1 MRIVF
6 MGTPEFADAS
16 LKRLIKDAHDVCAV
30 FTQPDKPKGRG
41 HHLAMS
47 PVKETA
53 LDNNIPVYQ
62 PQRLKNSDSC
72 EIIKKLNPELIV
84 VVAYGQI
91 LPADILS
98 IPKYGC
104 VNIHASLL
112 PKHRGAA
119 PIQWSVLLGDEKT
132 GVTSMQMD
140 TGLDTGDMLIKKEL
154 TIDPDETSGE
164 LHDRLAVLG
173 AEVLAETIERIS
185 DGTLTPQKQNDGE
198 SDYAPMLSK
207 EMCPIDWNLSAKEVH
222 NKVRGLSPWP
232 CATAKLGDKV
242 IKIHKTALAGECNA
256 KPGEVIKSGEK
267 LVVACGESDSVEII
281 QLQAPG
287 KKAMNA
293 ADFLRGNPIKA
304 GEFFN

>member
-6 MGTPEFADAS
+6 MGTPDFAAAS
-16 LKRLIKDAHDVCAV
+16 LKRLIKDSHDVCAV
-30 FTQPDKPKGRG
+30 FTQPDKPKGRW

-47 PVKETA
+47 PVKEIA
-53 LDNNIPVYQ
+53 LDNNIEVYQ
-62 PQRLKNSDSC
+62 PQRLRGSDAC
-72 EIIKKLNPELIV
+72 DIIKNLAPELIV

-173 AEVLAETIERIS
+173 ADVLAETLEQIS
-185 DGTLTPQKQNDGE
+185 NGTLTPQKQNDNE

-242 IKIHKTALAGECNA
+242 FKIHKTVLAGECNA
-256 KPGEVIKSGEK
+256 KPGEVIQSGKK
-267 LVVACGESDSVEII
+267 LVVACGDSDSVEII
-281 QLQAPG
+281 LLQAPG

-293 ADFLRGNPIKA
+293 SDFMRGNPIKT
-304 GEFFN
+304 GEFFS

>member
-6 MGTPEFADAS
+6 MGTPEFAAAS
-16 LKRLIKDAHDVCAV
+16 LERLIKDSHEVCAV

-47 PVKETA
+47 PVKEIA
-53 LDNNIPVYQ
+53 LENNIEVYQ
-62 PQRLKNSDSC
+62 PQRLRNSDSC
-72 EIIKKLNPELIV
+72 EIIKSLAPELIV

-154 TIDPDETSGE
+154 SIDPDETSGE

-173 AEVLAETIERIS
+173 AEVLAETLEHIS
-185 DGTLTPQKQNDGE
+185 DGTLIPQKQNDDE

-242 IKIHKTALAGECNA
+242 FKIHKTALAGECNA

-267 LVVACGESDSVEII
+267 LVVACGGSGSVEIK

>member
-1 MRIVF
+1 
-6 MGTPEFADAS
+6 MGTPEFAKAS
-16 LKRLIKDAHDVCAV
+16 LERLIKDSHDVCAV

-47 PVKETA
+47 PVKEIA
-53 LDNNIPVYQ
+53 LENNIKVYQ
-62 PQRLKNSDSC
+62 PQKLRNSDSC
-72 EIIKKLNPELIV
+72 EIIKNLAPELIV

-173 AEVLAETIERIS
+173 ADVLAETIEQIS
-185 DGTLTPQKQNDGE
+185 NGTLTPIKQNDDE

-242 IKIHKTALAGECNA
+242 FKIHKTALAGECNA
-256 KPGEVIKSGEK
+256 KPGEVVKSGER
-267 LVVACGESDSVEII
+267 LVVACGDSNSVEIK

-287 KKAMNA
+287 KKSMNA